1 VKILFL
7 APQPFYIER
16 GTPIAIDLLLAELSA
31 QGHEVHLLTF
41 PDGTDRHYE
50 GLTIQRIGQ
59 RVRNSGAYDGSGGK
73 PASRRPIG
81 PGFSLAK
88 VWLDIRMFFAA
99 WRQLSTGDFDLVHAV
114 EEAGFIAWL
123 LKKRFG
129 TPFIYDMDSLLSE
142 QVCAALP
149 WLRPLKGLMR
159 WLESK
164 VVREACAVAPMCD
177 EIAFFAR
184 AHRNRG
190 IHLIKD
196 VALFDELSN
205 TPTED
210 LRTRLEVPGM
220 MILYV
225 GNLENYQGID
235 LLLEACQQAF
245 ASNTDAT
252 LVLIGG
258 SEGHIE
264 KYRNRVE
271 ALGISARVRFAG
283 PRPVEHLA
291 EYLCQA
297 DVLVSARS
305 QGTNTPMKIYSYLY
319 SGVVTVATRLPTHT
333 QVLNDA
339 NAMLADA
346 NADSFSD
353 ALLCMLDDKERRLRL
368 GRAAH
373 ETAKQSHSRDSF
385 KQAVEE
391 LYAGV
396 SNFLG
401 VSNTI
406 GNEITVQR
414 SQIVIAGGGITGSSI
429 ALRAAGLGYSVTL
442 LEKNDFGG
450 GASANNL
457 RTIHGGLRYLQHGDI
472 RRSRMSARCQNE
484 WIANYP
490 HLVEPLKFIL
500 PCGPGLFR
508 SEPVYR
514 FGLWLYHTVIRWG
527 LGWPWK
533 PADKADSYGASYGTT
548 VIDEQDT
555 PGALAGEV
563 AFWQELQVQH
573 PERGVLAQVLSAR
586 KLGANCLNYQ
596 QVTDVQRI
604 SKRKFLVQSVD
615 QLNQQAWAIQCDW
628 FIDATGAGFDLP
640 GLPDELPKELSVRHA
655 DVNWVKGVNLVF
667 DSAPQHACAWGI
679 DSANNRRKLFI
690 CPWQDRLVA
699 GTWYFEHTLSDGPL
713 LLDED
718 ELQLCMKDLSSS
730 RQPGFSQD
738 SLAHIELGLLP
749 VRSGSG
755 ELENRLLSHPIIDVS
770 LDAPGLIRVV
780 AVKYTTAEDVA
791 EQVIKLVKSTTPERQ
806 ARIGQARYGSE
817 FEDVS
822 IAGVSRYREDLVSMF
837 SQGTELDD
845 IDRLVSRYG
854 SSASTILERQV
865 EQPDKSQCIP
875 NTRVSLAE
883 VDFVLEHE
891 LVRKLSD
898 LVIRRTDIGAAR
910 RPDNDSLEYLMDYL
924 VQNHQWDDG
933 DREAQIADVYDWY
946 RRVNT

>member
-1 VKILFL
+1 MRVLFL

-16 GTPIAIDLLLAELSA
+16 GTPIAIDLLLRELSA
-31 QGHEVHLLTF
+31 QRHEVHLLTF
-41 PDGTDRHYE
+41 PGGKDRNYA
-50 GLTIQRIGQ
+50 GLTIQR
-59 RVRNSGAYDGSGGK
+59 VRNSKVYSDKSGA
-73 PASRRPIG
+73 PAVKRPIG
-81 PGFSLAK
+81 PGFSLGK
-88 VWLDIRMFFAA
+88 IWLDVHMLFAA
-99 WRQLSTGDFDLVHAV
+99 WKQLSTGNYDLVHAV

-123 LKKRFG
+123 LKKQFG
-129 TPFIYDMDSLLSE
+129 TPFIYDMDSLLSD
-142 QVCAALP
+142 QVRAALP
-149 WLRPLKGLMR
+149 WLAPLKRPMQ
-159 WLESK
+159 WLESR

-177 EIAFFAR
+177 DIAFFAR
-184 AHRNRG
+184 AHRSRG

-205 TPTED
+205 APIED
-210 LRTRLEVPGM
+210 LRTSLKVPGM

-235 LLLEACQQAF
+235 LLLEACQKAF
-245 ASNTDAT
+245 ASNIDAT
-252 LVLIGG
+252 LVLVGG
-258 SEGHIE
+258 SNAHIA
-264 KYRNRVE
+264 KYRNKVE
-271 ALGISARVRFAG
+271 VLGISARVRFAG
-283 PRPVEHLA
+283 SRPVEHLA
-291 EYLCQA
+291 DYLCQA

-333 QVLNDA
+333 QVLNDD

-346 NADSFSD
+346 NPDSFSD
-353 ALLCMLDDKERRLRL
+353 ALLCMLGDQERRLRL

-373 ETAKQSHSRDSF
+373 EYAKQSHSRDSF

-406 GNEITVQR
+406 SKENTRLR

-450 GASANNL
+450 GASANSL
-457 RTIHGGLRYLQHGDI
+457 RTLHGGLRYLQRGDI

-490 HLVEPLKFIL
+490 HLLEPLKFIL
-500 PCGPGLFR
+500 PCGPGIFR

-514 FGLWLYHTVIRWG
+514 FGLWLYHAVIRLG

-533 PADKADSYGASYGTT
+533 AADKAENYGATYGASYGTT
-548 VIDEQDT
+548 VTGGEDT
-555 PGALAGEV
+555 PAALAGEV
-563 AFWQELQVQH
+563 AFWQEAQVQY

-586 KLGANCLNYQ
+586 KLGASCLNYQ
-596 QVTDVQRI
+596 QVSDVQRI
-604 SKRKFLVQSVD
+604 SKGKFLVQSVD
-615 QLNQQAWAIQCDW
+615 LLDQAALAVQCDW
-628 FIDATGAGFDLP
+628 FIDATGAGLDLP
-640 GLPDELPKELSVRHA
+640 GLPKELSVRHA
-655 DVNWVKGVNLVF
+655 NVSWVKGVNLVF
-667 DSAPQHACAWGI
+667 DIAPQHAWAWGI

-699 GTWYFEHTLSDGPL
+699 GTWYFEQALNDDPL
-713 LLDED
+713 LLGED

-730 RQPGFSQD
+730 SQPRFSQD

-749 VRSGSG
+749 VHSGSG
-755 ELENRLLSHPIIDVS
+755 EVENRLLSHPIIDVS

-791 EQVIKLVKSTTPERQ
+791 EQVVKLVKSTTPERK

-822 IAGVSRYREDLVSMF
+822 ITGVGVYREELVSTF
-837 SQGTELDD
+837 GQRTEVDD

-854 SSASTILERQV
+854 SSASTILERHA

-910 RPDNDSLEYLMDYL
+910 RPDDDTLEYLMDYL

-933 DREAQIADVYDWY
+933 VREAQIADVYDWY
-946 RRVNT
+946 RRVST